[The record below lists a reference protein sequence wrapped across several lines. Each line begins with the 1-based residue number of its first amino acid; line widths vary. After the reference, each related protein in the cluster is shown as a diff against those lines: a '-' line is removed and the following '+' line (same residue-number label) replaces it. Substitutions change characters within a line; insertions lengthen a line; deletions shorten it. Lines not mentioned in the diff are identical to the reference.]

1 MGRAVLEIPFCVQ
14 FSCGVDAAH
23 LANILRTF
31 SIELDGP
38 SNGLSY
44 WSLILEEI
52 LDLIFPYD
60 PQFISIFSLYYIK
73 KLNTYYEFL

>member
-1 MGRAVLEIPFCVQ
+1 MGRAVLEIPLCVQ